1 MPLNEYGAL
10 RGVALRH
17 ARDAF
22 HSREA
27 GERQWRKLGY
37 RGPPDFHS
45 AVKEYDRFAEIIAD
59 SGAEVVFLPGGDD
72 LTLDSIYLRD
82 AALIGPDGA
91 VLCNMGRESRAA
103 EPVAAGRAFK
113 DQGLAVM
120 GAVKGSGRVEGGDF
134 VWLDEETCVLGLTYR
149 SNDEGAAQLREI
161 FGPAVTLHSVDLPHY
176 KGPADVFHLMSIL
189 SPLDHDLALAY
200 SPLMP
205 IGFRRWLLDRGMDLI
220 EVPDEEFAAM
230 ACNALAL
237 APRRCLA
244 IEGCPETRRRLEA
257 KGCEVLT
264 YKGDEISRK
273 GDGGPT
279 CLTRPLDRG

>member
-1 MPLNEYGAL
+1 MALNEYGPL
-10 RGVALRH
+10 HRVALRH

-27 GERQWRKLGY
+27 VGRQWRDLGY
-37 RGPPDFHS
+37 RGPPDFDA
-45 AVKEYDRFAEIIAD
+45 AVKEYDRFAEIIVD
-59 SGAEVVFLPGGDD
+59 GGVEVVFLPGNGD
-72 LTLDSIYLRD
+72 LTLDSIYLCD

-91 VLCNMGRESRAA
+91 VLCSMGRESRAA
-103 EPVAAGRAFK
+103 EPAAAGRAFESL
-113 DQGLAVM
+113 GVPVM

-134 VWLDEETCVLGLTYR
+134 LWLDKETCVLGLTYR

-161 FGPAVTLHSVDLPHY
+161 FGPRVTVRTVDLPHY

-189 SPLDHDLALAY
+189 SPLDRDLALVY

-205 IGFRRWLLDRGMDLI
+205 IGFRRWLLDRGIALV
-220 EVPDEEFAAM
+220 EVPDAEFEAM
-230 ACNALAL
+230 ACNVLAL

-264 YKGDEISRK
+264 YKGEEISRK